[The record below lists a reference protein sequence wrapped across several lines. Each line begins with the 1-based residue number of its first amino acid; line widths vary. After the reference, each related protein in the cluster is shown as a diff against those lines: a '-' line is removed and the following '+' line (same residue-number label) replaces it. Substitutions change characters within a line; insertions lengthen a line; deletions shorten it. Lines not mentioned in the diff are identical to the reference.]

1 MDLDLI
7 ERLLSSLVGDNR
19 AGSGGV
25 LGRILPLG
33 DGGGGSGAAGMGGLL
48 RLLTGNSSA
57 GSDTPAGIA
66 SHSLSIGS
74 AALGPIGALGYLG
87 SLFRGDEPT
96 PAPRPVRYTAA
107 PALFPEVGFQSSSG
121 VAGAFDF
128 DQVGTPR
135 VSSAARQ
142 VKEGATPIVIQVQT
156 IDSRSFLDHSNE
168 IASAVRQALLN
179 SHPLGDVLAE

>member
-7 ERLLSSLVGDNR
+7 ERLLSSLSGDSR
-19 AGSGGV
+19 SGASSI

-33 DGGGGSGAAGMGGLL
+33 DGGGSSGATGVSGLL
-48 RLLTGNSSA
+48 RLLTGSSSS
-57 GSDTPAGIA
+57 GSDTPSGIA
-66 SHSLSIGS
+66 SQALSIGS

-87 SLFRGDEPT
+87 SLFRSEEPP
-96 PAPRPVRYTAA
+96 PAPRPERYTAA
-107 PALFPEVGFQSSSG
+107 PALFPELGLQSSSG
-121 VAGAFDF
+121 VTGAFDF
-128 DQVGTPR
+128 DQAGTPR
-135 VSSAARQ
+135 VSSAASQ
-142 VKEGATPIVIQVQT
+142 VKEGAAPIVIQVQT